1 MDYVLLRGSQEGL
14 PVYAYRDSRTE
25 AVIPKVHEKVPFS
38 ELYRR
43 IGCQF
48 QPFNSIYQLYADKV
62 AGRLDG
68 GTDFLMIPEYL
79 LYKLCGVKT
88 REYTNAT
95 TMGMV
100 NAQTGWKRPP
110 KSICS
115 PPTCPES
122 IPSGMTR

>member
-1 MDYVLLRGSQEGL
+1 MEDHID
-14 PVYAYRDSRTE
+14 AYWGSRTE

-43 IGCQF
+43 TGCQF

-95 TMGMV
+95 ITD
-100 NAQTGWKRPP
+100 
-110 KSICS
+110 
-115 PPTCPES
+115 
-122 IPSGMTR
+122 